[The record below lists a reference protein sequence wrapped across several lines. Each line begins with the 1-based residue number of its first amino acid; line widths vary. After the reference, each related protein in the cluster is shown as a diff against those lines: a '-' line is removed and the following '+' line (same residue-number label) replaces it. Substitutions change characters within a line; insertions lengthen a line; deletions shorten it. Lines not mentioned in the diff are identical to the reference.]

1 MGSTLDSILVN
12 IIMTELKK
20 TIVKD
25 LFDKYLIREYMQ
37 YADDILILVKKKDIK
52 LIHDC
57 FNSFDVKYQIYNRKF
72 PRW

>member
-25 LFDKYLIREYMQ
+25 LFDKHLIREYMQ
-37 YADDILILVKKKDIK
+37 YADDILILVKKKM
-52 LIHDC
+52 L
-57 FNSFDVKYQIYNRKF
+57 N
-72 PRW
+72 